1 MKKILIIAI
10 STFMLFFTI
19 SDDENTTTARKI
31 VKDFGSQLKSEL
43 MKGMKKGGA
52 TEAISVCYQKAPQ
65 IAKQLSDS
73 TDWKI
78 GRTSLKVRNS
88 NNAPD
93 DWEISILEKFEKQL
107 KDGNDI
113 KTLEYS
119 EVVKIGDAKYFRYMK
134 AIPTG
139 SVCLNCHGSNIKD
152 PVKEKIAELY
162 KEDKAINYKKGELR
176 GAFTLAKKLN
186 NTNN

>member
-1 MKKILIIAI
+1 MKTQYILFLLITILILAF
-10 STFMLFFTI
+10 SFK
-19 SDDENTTTARKI
+19 DNDNTTTARKLA
-31 VKDFGSQLKSEL
+31 KDFGTQLKSEL
-43 MKGMKKGGA
+43 MSGMKKGGA
-52 TEAISVCYQKAPQ
+52 TEAITVCYQKAPQ

-78 GRTSLKVRNS
+78 GRTSSKTRNS

-93 DWEISILEKFEKQL
+93 KWEKSVLDKFEKQL

-119 EVVKIGDAKYFRYMK
+119 EIVKIGDSEYFRYMK

-139 SVCLNCHGSNIKD
+139 GVCLNCHGSNIKE

-162 KEDKAINYKKGELR
+162 EGDKAINYKKGDLR
-176 GAFTLAKKLN
+176 GAFTLSRKIN
-186 NTNN
+186 